1 MHLIKR
7 RKIFYILSL
16 LVILAG
22 VVSLFVQGLNLGIDF
37 KGGSILQYR
46 LGDQALTEDVNKLVS
61 SKDFVQSVSVQK
73 SEGDFYIRTPEL
85 NQEQTEE
92 LTALL
97 AEKYPE
103 AQLLGAESV
112 GATVGSELTRNAFLS
127 LGLATLLMLVYISL
141 RFEWTFGISAVI
153 GVSHDV
159 LVVLGLFSIFQ
170 WEIDST
176 FIAAILTVVGYSI
189 NDTIVIFDRIRER
202 LRANRREGRA
212 ELVDISIMQ
221 TLNRSVNTVVT
232 SLFPLVALFF
242 LGGESIKIF
251 VLVMLLGFIV
261 GAYSSICVAGP
272 VWYDIN
278 NARSSSSKG

>member
-1 MHLIKR
+1 MTKLIVRQAVNKVNTASSAVEDLR
-7 RKIFYILSL
+7 TSMNDIASQLPEYP
-16 LVILAG
+16 VILTIKG
-22 VVSLFVQGLNLGIDF
+22 VG
-37 KGGSILQYR
+37 
-46 LGDQALTEDVNKLVS
+46 T
-61 SKDFVQSVSVQK
+61 
-73 SEGDFYIRTPEL
+73 
-85 NQEQTEE
+85 
-92 LTALL
+92 
-97 AEKYPE
+97 
-103 AQLLGAESV
+103 
-112 GATVGSELTRNAFLS
+112 S
-127 LGLATLLMLVYISL
+127 LGPQLMA
-141 RFEWTFGISAVI
+141 EI

-170 WEIDST
+170 WEIDSA